1 MGVPMRAELERRA
14 RSADAAGVELRGSAD
29 ERSFYGHAAVVN
41 SRTSIGNP
49 LSWGFFEEI
58 APGAFDETLASA
70 DARFLVD
77 HDSSK
82 LVARTSAGDLRL
94 SVDAVGLVADADL
107 DQELSYVRDLTRNL
121 EKRRITGMSF
131 GFMVKRD
138 NWSTV
143 EITTQDEKG
152 ADFTTQ
158 ADLRTI
164 EAVDLV
170 EVSAVTFPAYDA
182 TDAALRAIRSCP
194 AMLDKR
200 AEMVRGADLNRKK
213 IGRALDL
220 MRELR
225 AGKMLSQANMD
236 LLQSVLDSL
245 AAADQAIDPFVTALE
260 AADDALDAA
269 QEDLSSLLGVAN
281 PDASDPDEES
291 AEASASGRSVPSAE
305 YVRAFAARHGLSVR

>member
-1 MGVPMRAELERRA
+1 MPPTEIERRA
-14 RSADAAGVELRGSAD
+14 RSADAAGLQLRAGKDGAPA
-29 ERSFYGHAAVVN
+29 FYGHAAVVN
-41 SRTSIGNP
+41 SRTAIGNP
-49 LSWGFFEEI
+49 LSWGFYEEI
-58 APGAFDETLASA
+58 APGAFDETLQSC

-94 SVDAVGLVADADL
+94 SVDSTGLVADADL
-107 DQELSYVRDLTRNL
+107 DQELSYVRDLTRNV

-138 NWSTV
+138 KWSTV
-143 EITTQDEKG
+143 DVTAQDEKG
-152 ADFTTQ
+152 KEYTTQ

-164 EAVDLV
+164 EAVDLM
-170 EVSAVTFPAYDA
+170 EVSAVTFPAYDE
-182 TDAALRAIRSCP
+182 TDAALRAIRSNP

-200 AEMVRGADLNRKK
+200 AEMVRASDLNRRK

-220 MRELR
+220 MQELR

-245 AAADQAIDPFVTALE
+245 AAADEAIDPFVNALTAV
-260 AADDALDAA
+260 DDALDEA
-269 QEDLSSLLGVAN
+269 QQDISGLLGVAN
-281 PDASDPDEES
+281 PDANDPDEEPP
-291 AEASASGRSVPSAE
+291 AASASGRSVPPAE
-305 YVRAFAARHGLSVR
+305 YVRALAARHGQTVR